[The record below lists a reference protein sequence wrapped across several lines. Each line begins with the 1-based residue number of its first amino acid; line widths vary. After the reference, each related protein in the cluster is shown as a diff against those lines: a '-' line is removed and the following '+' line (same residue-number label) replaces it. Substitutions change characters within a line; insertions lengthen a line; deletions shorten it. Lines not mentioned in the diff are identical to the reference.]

1 MKEHFEKVFIMPFV
15 LTMTPTIALPGPA
28 PQQQQAVGGIIRWST
43 PEWSKVEYS
52 KVQLAFDSIKATPG
66 IEIEEFV
73 LKVAEV
79 LEKILPDKNFS
90 VALGSFAI
98 EYKPKKKGG

>member
-1 MKEHFEKVFIMPFV
+1 MKGHFEKVLIMPFV
-15 LTMTPTIALPGPA
+15 LTMTPTIALLDPT
-28 PQQQQAVGGIIRWST
+28 PQQQQAVGGIIRWSS

-52 KVQLAFDSIKATPG
+52 KVQSAFDSIKSTSG
-66 IEIEEFV
+66 MEIEEFV

-79 LEKILPDKNFS
+79 LEKILPDRNFS
-90 VALGSFAI
+90 ITLGTFAI

>member
-1 MKEHFEKVFIMPFV
+1 MKGHFQKVFIMPFV
-15 LTMTPTIALPGPA
+15 LTMTPTIALLDPA
-28 PQQQQAVGGIIRWST
+28 PQQQQVVGGIIRWST

-52 KVQLAFDSIKATPG
+52 KVKFAFDSIKSTPG

-73 LKVAEV
+73 LKVAEA
-79 LEKILPDKNFS
+79 LEKILTDRNFS
-90 VALGSFAI
+90 IVLGSFAV